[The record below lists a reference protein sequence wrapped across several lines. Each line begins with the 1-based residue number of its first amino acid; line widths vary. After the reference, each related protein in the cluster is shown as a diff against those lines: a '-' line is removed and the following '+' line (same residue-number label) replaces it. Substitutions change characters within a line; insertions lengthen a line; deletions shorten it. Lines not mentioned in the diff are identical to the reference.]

1 MKIGDLVY
9 DHTDNR
15 YGIIVQKEWT
25 SRIGTPFDW
34 LILWC
39 DDGTMFGGDSVY
51 LEVINE
57 SR

>member
-1 MKIGDLVY
+1 MKVGDLVY
-9 DHTDNR
+9 DRTDGR
-15 YGIIVQKEWT
+15 YGVIVQKEWK
-25 SRIGTPFDW
+25 SSINTPFDW

-39 DDGTMFGGDSVY
+39 DDATLFGGDTTY